1 MPALGKNAA
10 CILAIFSCSLVLAI
24 ARLSAHSQSLIQGS
38 AQNRDVA
45 YLGFDRNDYPGDS
58 YLSALKQSF
67 SFAGYWLNVPPGA
80 KSNSWAG
87 KRAILRDSGFGF
99 LVLFDGRTSAEL
111 KRVADPAVLAAAD
124 ARNAIENA
132 KREGFSPGT
141 VIFLDQEEG
150 GRLLPK
156 QQEYVL
162 AWADGII
169 SAGYRAGVYCSGIPV
184 KEDGDHS
191 VTTAKDIYD
200 HVGSRKIAYFVYNDV
215 CPPSPGCAS
224 SKPAPSPSASG
235 IQFADV
241 WQFAQSPR
249 RRDFARACPANYSR
263 DGNCYPPPGNSPAPI
278 YLDLDSA
285 TSVDPSNG
293 RLPN

>member
-1 MPALGKNAA
+1 MRGLGKFAA
-10 CILAIFSCSLVLAI
+10 CILTIFSCSFVLAV
-24 ARLSAHSQSLIQGS
+24 ARLPGHRQSSTQESARNS
-38 AQNRDVA
+38 DVA

-58 YLSALKQSF
+58 NLPAVKQSF

-99 LVLFDGRTSAEL
+99 LVLFNGRTSAEL
-111 KRVADPAVLAAAD
+111 KRAADPAALAEAD
-124 ARNAIENA
+124 ARTAIENA

-156 QQEYVL
+156 QEEYFL

-184 KEDGDHS
+184 KEDGDQS
-191 VTTAKDIYD
+191 ITTANDIHD
-200 HVGSRKIAYFVYNDV
+200 HAGGRKIIYFVYNDV

-224 SKPAPSPSASG
+224 AKSPRPPSASG
-235 IQFADV
+235 IEFADV

-249 RRDFARACPANYSR
+249 RKGFAHACPANYNR
-263 DGNCYPPPGNSPAPI
+263 DGNCYPPLGNSAARI

-285 TSVDPSNG
+285 TSADPSKG

>member
-1 MPALGKNAA
+1 MSALGKNAA
-10 CILAIFSCSLVLAI
+10 CILTIFSCSFVLAV
-24 ARLSAHSQSLIQGS
+24 ACSPAHRQSPIQGS
-38 AQNRDVA
+38 AQNPNVA

-58 YLSALKQSF
+58 YLPALKQSF
-67 SFAGYWLNVPPGA
+67 SFAGYWLNLPPGA

-99 LVLFDGRTSAEL
+99 LVLFNGRISAEL
-111 KRVADPAVLAAAD
+111 KRAADPAALAAAD

-141 VIFLDQEEG
+141 VLFLDQEEG

-156 QQEYVL
+156 QQKYVL

-184 KEDGDHS
+184 KEDGDQS
-191 VTTAKDIYD
+191 ITTATDIHD
-200 HVGSRKIAYFVYNDV
+200 HAGGRKIIYFVYNDV

-224 SKPAPSPSASG
+224 AKSPRPPSASG
-235 IQFADV
+235 IEFADL

-249 RRDFARACPANYSR
+249 RKGFAHACPANYNR
-263 DGNCYPPPGNSPAPI
+263 DGNCYPPLGNSAAPI

-285 TSVDPSNG
+285 TSADPSNG

>member
-10 CILAIFSCSLVLAI
+10 CILTIFSCSFVLAV
-24 ARLSAHSQSLIQGS
+24 ARSPAHSQSPLQDS
-38 AQNRDVA
+38 AHNPKLA

-58 YLSALKQSF
+58 YLPALKQSF

-87 KRAILRDSGFGF
+87 KRAIVRDSGFGF
-99 LVLFDGRTSAEL
+99 LVLFNGRTSAEL
-111 KRVADPAVLAAAD
+111 KRAADPDALAATD

-132 KREGFSPGT
+132 KREGFSAGT

-156 QQEYVL
+156 QQEYLL

-184 KEDGDHS
+184 KDNGNQS
-191 VTTAKDIYD
+191 ITTAQDVHD
-200 HVGSRKIAYFVYNDV
+200 HAGGRKIIYFVYNDV

-224 SKPAPSPSASG
+224 SKLPPPASASG
-235 IQFADV
+235 IEFADA

-249 RRDFARACPANYSR
+249 RKDFSRACLANHNR
-263 DGNCYPPPGNSPAPI
+263 DGNCYPPPGNGAARI

-285 TSVDPSNG
+285 TSPDPSNG
-293 RLPN
+293 RVQN